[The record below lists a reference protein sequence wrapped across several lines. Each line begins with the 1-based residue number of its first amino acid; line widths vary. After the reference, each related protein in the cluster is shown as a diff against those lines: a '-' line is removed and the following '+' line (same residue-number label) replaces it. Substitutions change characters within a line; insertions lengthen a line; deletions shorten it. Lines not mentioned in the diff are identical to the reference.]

1 MSGEQWIGDLMV
13 VDAPPWGLEA
23 EAEEPEPNRLCPGG
37 ESQRQRSAASSSG
50 RDLDS
55 SLSSVRAR
63 PCIDRLWHGTR
74 IESAFEHRRP
84 VEPERPYMP
93 RESEFVCAEDAQIAI
108 ALSRC
113 DSPAFE
119 VNCDNAVANRPQ
131 GPILHGLVFEEVSHE
146 GGAGWL

>member
-1 MSGEQWIGDLMV
+1 
-13 VDAPPWGLEA
+13 
-23 EAEEPEPNRLCPGG
+23 
-37 ESQRQRSAASSSG
+37 
-50 RDLDS
+50 
-55 SLSSVRAR
+55 
-63 PCIDRLWHGTR
+63 
-74 IESAFEHRRP
+74 
-84 VEPERPYMP
+84 MP